1 MLTSKTLRQE
11 TNRASEFLV
20 NKIRKGWTPEEAL
33 LQVRTSYGQLVWAQ
47 VKWDLQEYF
56 RRHD

>member
-20 NKIRKGWTPEEAL
+20 NQIRKGWTPEEAL
-33 LQVRTSYGQLVWAQ
+33 LQVRTSYGQLVWSQ